1 MFNES
6 SSPAFFKIDKDD
18 IGSCYAICAHNTAPT
33 EFRPEIPLHAKL
45 VKDTD
50 WDDAEMEI
58 ALIAIPTI
66 APPPFGKEISSSI
79 SDDDFME
86 ERKGILDGHGFGA
99 QTLIDVIDQFE
110 VNNHTKKVLK
120 RIISS
125 PIISTSPDPAHATTK
140 GIRGMTFTS
149 SPFPDTLLTKKNS
162 YEVDQDNLQAFYRHN
177 PTPARASNNH
187 NVNAHDKEEAPWVP
201 DHSTTAAAA
210 TNPPPEIFAQLI
222 ETMKNIQAPQ
232 QPSKIVV
239 KSRDNEETI
248 NLAKLQ
254 NRMLQLFCNRRH

>member
-1 MFNES
+1 MVNYTASKFSSVVNPEWIFWSKNEFGQDLAPKQVSSLLFITRKKEICLIYKPTPVFNDRNKLTAIIGNMFNES
-6 SSPAFFKIDKDD
+6 SSPGFFKTDKDD
-18 IGSCYAICAHNTAPT
+18 IGFCYAIRAHNTAPT

-50 WDDAEMEI
+50 WDDVEMEI

-86 ERKGILDGHGFGA
+86 ERKSISDGHGFGA
-99 QTLIDVIDQFE
+99 QTLINVIDQFE

-187 NVNAHDKEEAPWVP
+187 NVN
-201 DHSTTAAAA
+201 
-210 TNPPPEIFAQLI
+210 
-222 ETMKNIQAPQ
+222 
-232 QPSKIVV
+232 
-239 KSRDNEETI
+239 
-248 NLAKLQ
+248 
-254 NRMLQLFCNRRH
+254 